1 MSRTDY
7 LRTEN
12 KMIRNDV
19 ANMMVFLM
27 WRGILLSIRTKRLAV
42 AVKEEGP
49 QLRGTDFSG
58 FASLGDD
65 HSILRGEGLAL
76 FGNKYSDLENAGNK

>member
-42 AVKEEGP
+42 AVKEEVP
-49 QLRGTDFSG
+49 NSAAPTFQVL
-58 FASLGDD
+58 
-65 HSILRGEGLAL
+65 HP
-76 FGNKYSDLENAGNK
+76 